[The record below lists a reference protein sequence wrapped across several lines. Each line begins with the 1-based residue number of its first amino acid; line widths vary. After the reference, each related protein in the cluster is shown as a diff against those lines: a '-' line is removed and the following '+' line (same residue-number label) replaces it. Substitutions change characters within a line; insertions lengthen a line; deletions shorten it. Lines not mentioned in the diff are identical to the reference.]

1 MRDGTDEIIKTK
13 LYGEIELL
21 EQQYRALKGYLA
33 GDDDNLEIVGA
44 AKGFR
49 DTLNA
54 ISMHVLTLYTLEG
67 RKAKIT
73 WDSLITNIDQALETL
88 QSSRS
93 KPKSAIQLALNISE
107 PKIEE
112 VMSYLLTLKKDRSS
126 EDGNIN
132 PGVVLPP
139 PHRFDEELR
148 SSLSRLAQSHP
159 FGLETPGHNQL
170 IDRSAERFLFG
181 IPEQPG
187 KSRVGP

>member
-13 LYGEIELL
+13 LYGEIETL

-33 GDDDNLEIVGA
+33 GDDDSLEIVGA

-49 DTLNA
+49 DTLNK

-88 QSSRS
+88 QASRS
-93 KPKSAIQLALNISE
+93 KPKPAIQLALNISE

-112 VMSYLLTLKKDRSS
+112 VMSYLLTLKK
-126 EDGNIN
+126 
-132 PGVVLPP
+132 
-139 PHRFDEELR
+139 
-148 SSLSRLAQSHP
+148 SLQ
-159 FGLETPGHNQL
+159 
-170 IDRSAERFLFG
+170 
-181 IPEQPG
+181 
-187 KSRVGP
+187 

>member
-73 WDSLITNIDQALETL
+73 WDSLITNIDHALETL

-112 VMSYLLTLKKDRSS
+112 VMSYLLTLKK
-126 EDGNIN
+126 
-132 PGVVLPP
+132 
-139 PHRFDEELR
+139 
-148 SSLSRLAQSHP
+148 SLQ
-159 FGLETPGHNQL
+159 
-170 IDRSAERFLFG
+170 
-181 IPEQPG
+181 
-187 KSRVGP
+187 